1 MDSDLNDSSWSEK
14 FRRHYEF
21 VVDRMSP
28 EFGLIDKLYTR
39 RILTNE
45 AKNRIKNSTDAVQ
58 MKTRELLTSITTP
71 EAHETLVEVLKA
83 CDQAHL
89 VKYLENDGG

>member
-1 MDSDLNDSSWSEK
+1 MDSDSSDSWSEK

-28 EFGLIDKLYTR
+28 EFGLIDKLYMR
-39 RILTNE
+39 KILTNE
-45 AKNRIKNSTDAVQ
+45 TKNRIKNSTDAVQ
-58 MKTRELLTSITTP
+58 MKTRELLRSIDTP
-71 EAHETLVEVLKA
+71 EEHEKLVEVLKA
-83 CDQAHL
+83 SDQAHL